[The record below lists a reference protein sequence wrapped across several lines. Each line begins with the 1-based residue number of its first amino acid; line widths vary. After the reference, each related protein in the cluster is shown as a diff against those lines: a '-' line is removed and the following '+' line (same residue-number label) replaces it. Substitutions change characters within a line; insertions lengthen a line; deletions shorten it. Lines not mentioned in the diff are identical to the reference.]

1 MNKDGDIKQYNV
13 VILVV
18 PFPIQLSLTRQED
31 ISAKTNIHP
40 KQTHLPTTTET
51 DAHRDDSYPMTK
63 KPSGLAVIIN
73 NKHFHPKCGM
83 NTRKGTDVD
92 AANLKQAFSYLGFMT
107 EVLHDQGT
115 DQMLSNLRK
124 LAQYDH
130 SNYDCVAVCV
140 LTHGVQGKLYGSNG
154 DLIEIQRLITLFNG
168 DQAPSL
174 VGKPKLFFLQAC
186 RGDNF
191 DYGQDES
198 DGPPMQDPVI
208 QKAVGEGE
216 DETDAKMSA
225 LPVEADMLLAY
236 ATVPGYVS
244 WRNSERGSWFIQALT
259 EVLVHDSSKD
269 DITHMMITVN
279 RKVATEFEAK
289 GRRKQM
295 PAPVLQ
301 LLKKLY
307 FRPGQ

>member
-1 MNKDGDIKQYNV
+1 
-13 VILVV
+13 VIIAV
-18 PFPIQLSLTRQED
+18 PFPIKMSVSPRQQDD
-31 ISAKTNIHP
+31 ISSKANVYP
-40 KQTHLPTTTET
+40 SQSQLPTATET
-51 DAHRDDSYPMTK
+51 DASRDDSYSMTK
-63 KPSGLAVIIN
+63 KPSGLALVIN

-92 AANLKQAFSYLGFMT
+92 AANLKQAFTYLGFLT

-115 DQMLSNLRK
+115 DQMFLNLRN

-130 SNYDCVAVCV
+130 RNYDCVVVCI
-140 LTHGVQGKLYGSNG
+140 LTHGIPGKLYGSNG
-154 DLIEIQRLITLFNG
+154 DLIEVQKLVSLFNG
-168 DQAPSL
+168 DQAPTL

-198 DGPPMQDPVI
+198 DGPPVSDPII
-208 QKAVGEGE
+208 QKALGTGA

-259 EVLVHDSSKD
+259 EVLVHDSGKD
-269 DITHMMITVN
+269 DVTHMMITVN

-295 PAPVLQ
+295 PAPVVQ

>member
-1 MNKDGDIKQYNV
+1 MKL
-13 VILVV
+13 ILICNLAATSE
-18 PFPIQLSLTRQED
+18 PAFPIAFDNKRQDD
-31 ISAKTNIHP
+31 ISHKANVAPPLLTS
-40 KQTHLPTTTET
+40 EEAREDT
-51 DAHRDDSYPMTK
+51 DAHKDDRYPMTH
-63 KPSGLAVIIN
+63 KPSGLAVVIN

-83 NTRKGTDVD
+83 NMRKGTDVD
-92 AANLKQAFSYLGFMT
+92 AANLRQAFNFLGFLT
-107 EVLHDQGT
+107 QVLHDQGVREME
-115 DQMLSNLRK
+115 DRLRK

-130 SNYDCVAVCV
+130 SEYDCVVV
-140 LTHGVQGKLYGSNG
+140 SILTHGIEGKLYGSDGNLVEVQK
-154 DLIEIQRLITLFNG
+154 LIRLFNG

-186 RGDNF
+186 RGDSF

-208 QKAVGEGE
+208 QHAIGEGE
-216 DETDAKMSA
+216 DETDARISA

-244 WRNSERGSWFIQALT
+244 WRNSERGSWFVQALT
-259 EVLVHDSSKD
+259 EVLVHDAAKED
-269 DITHMMITVN
+269 LTHMMLTVN

-307 FRPGQ
+307 FVPGR